1 MGMKQV
7 VKKKDLTEEVTELR
21 ARLAEAEETLRAIRK
36 GEVDALIVE
45 GAEGPQIF
53 TLKGADHTYRV
64 LIEAMDD
71 AACVLADDG
80 TLLYANRCF
89 AKMLK
94 IPLEKLIGHSI
105 LPFIA
110 PKEVATFEA
119 LIREGR
125 KGTRKG
131 EIALKTAMGNLL
143 PAYVSV
149 NTIELD
155 QVRRIGLVITDL
167 TEQKR
172 NEEIV
177 AAEKL
182 ARSILDQAAEAVV
195 VCDEGGRIIRASRM
209 AHRLCQKNPMFQPFD
224 AVFPLRL
231 VSKEAAEISG
241 APDEDKDR
249 PFSIDSVL
257 RGEVFHGA
265 EARFEREEGEQLNL
279 LVSAGALFGAGSR
292 KIGCVVTLT
301 DISERKRAEEEL
313 KRKTLMAQEASRLKS
328 YFVSNVSHE
337 LRTPLNGIIG
347 YTYLLLEGTYGS
359 LDEAQRVSLEAVSR
373 NAKDLLNLVNDI
385 LNLSR
390 IEAGKLSL
398 ELSTV
403 RLRPLIEETLTSVK
417 PLLKGKPL
425 DLQLKTSPRIGSLQT
440 DALKLKQILVNLL
453 SNAIKFTP
461 KGTITLKVENRP
473 EKKGVEILIE
483 DTGIGIPTD
492 QISKI
497 FDAFYQADGDMTREY
512 GGVGLGL
519 TIVKELVTYL
529 QGEIRVESQYG
540 GGSIF
545 TVFLPYK
552 IG

>member
-1 MGMKQV
+1 MKRDA
-7 VKKKDLTEEVTELR
+7 KRKDPAAELTELR
-21 ARLAEAEETLRAIRK
+21 ARLEEAEETLRAIRT
-36 GEVDALIVE
+36 GEVDALVVD
-45 GAEGPQIF
+45 GQEGPQIF

-64 LIEAMDD
+64 LIEAMDE

-110 PKEVATFEA
+110 PQELATFEA

-131 EIALKTAMGNLL
+131 EIALKTAEGNLL
-143 PAYVSV
+143 PAYVTV
-149 NTIELD
+149 NAIELD
-155 QVRRIGLVITDL
+155 QVCRIGLVITDL

-182 ARSILDQAAEAVV
+182 ARSILDQAAEAIV

-209 AHRLCQKNPMFQPFD
+209 AHRLCQKNPMLQPFD
-224 AVFPLRL
+224 AVFPLSL
-231 VSKEAAEISG
+231 ISKEAAEIPE
-241 APDEDKDR
+241 APDDETAR
-249 PFSIDSVL
+249 PFSIGSVL
-257 RGEVFHGA
+257 KGELLHGA
-265 EARFEREEGEQLNL
+265 EARFEREDGEQLNL

-313 KRKTLMAQEASRLKS
+313 KRKTIEAQEASRLKS

-359 LDEAQRVSLEAVSR
+359 LDEAQRTSLEAVSR
-373 NAKDLLNLVNDI
+373 NAKGLLTLVNDI

-390 IEAGKLSL
+390 IEAGKLSV
-398 ELSTV
+398 EVNSV
-403 RLRPLIEETLTSVK
+403 RLRPLIEEVLTSLK
-417 PLLKGKPL
+417 PLLKEKPL
-425 DLQLKTSPRIGSLQT
+425 DLQVKIAPRIGPLQT
-440 DALKLKQILVNLL
+440 DAVKVKQILLNLL

-461 KGTITLKVENRP
+461 KGTITLKAENRP
-473 EKKGVEILIE
+473 EKKGVEIRIE
-483 DTGIGIPTD
+483 DTGIGIPKD
-492 QISKI
+492 QLSKI

-519 TIVKELVTYL
+519 TIVKELVAYL
-529 QGEIRVESQYG
+529 RGEVRVESRYG
-540 GGSIF
+540 DGSTFI
-545 TVFLPYK
+545 VFLPYR
-552 IG
+552 IH